1 MFGRQL
7 AAHDRSFSREVCGI
21 YLIEAV
27 GQARQSLSM
36 PTNNDDPSISE
47 KLMNPIIRISAV
59 CATLGLTIGAPALP
73 AIAQQPA
80 VLSQTFEATATV
92 ETVDAKTRQMLLKTE
107 DGHFL
112 TLVAGPQVRNFAQI
126 KSGDRI
132 YARYES
138 ELAARM
144 GKPDETMLTD
154 QDLVGGGRAD
164 RGAKPAG
171 EEDLEVR
178 RKITVSAIDL
188 EHNLLRFLD
197 AGQVTHVVQ
206 VRSPPMRAFLRT
218 LKPGDI
224 VDVTFREAEMV
235 EVTPAK

>member
-1 MFGRQL
+1 
-7 AAHDRSFSREVCGI
+7 
-21 YLIEAV
+21 
-27 GQARQSLSM
+27 
-36 PTNNDDPSISE
+36 
-47 KLMNPIIRISAV
+47 MNPIIRASVV
-59 CATLGLTIGAPALP
+59 CGTLGLTVGGPALP
-73 AIAQQPA
+73 AVAQQPA
-80 VLSQTFEATATV
+80 VLSQTFETTATV

-138 ELAARM
+138 ELAARI

-154 QDLVGGGRAD
+154 QDLVGGGRAAP
-164 RGAKPAG
+164 GSKPGG
-171 EEDLEVR
+171 ERDLEVR

-188 EHNLLRFLD
+188 EHNLLTFSD
-197 AGQVTHVVQ
+197 AGQVTHVVR
-206 VRSPPMRAFLRT
+206 VRSPPMQAFLRT

-224 VDVTFREAEMV
+224 VDVTFREAAMV
-235 EVTPAK
+235 EVQPAK